1 MKPDQSLR
9 GKVKEELLTAS
20 KRFDSFRNTIEE
32 TVRDMI
38 VSYTFSY
45 HAEKEK
51 IYTDVD
57 AETDI
62 FEAALYPRTT
72 GDWIDCLLFNDKKP
86 SRFTLNIQRQT
97 SSDLYRV
104 TLKKTG
110 EAFRN
115 AYQHP

>member
-20 KRFDSFRNTIEE
+20 KRFDSFRHTIEE
-32 TVRDMI
+32 TVRDTI
-38 VSYTFSY
+38 VAYTFAY
-45 HAEKEK
+45 REEKEK

-57 AETDI
+57 AENDI

-72 GDWIDCLLFNDKKP
+72 GDWIDCLFFNDRKP
-86 SRFTLNIQRQT
+86 SMFTLNIQRQT
-97 SSDLYRV
+97 SSDLYRA